1 MNVLGDLL
9 FRLGVDLASLNR
21 DMRAARSTV
30 DGAMT
35 GIARSAG
42 MATRAMQGF
51 VGALSVRELARISD
65 QFKTINA
72 TLEIATRS
80 AESGAYAYKQ
90 VFEVAMRSGQALDS
104 VAITYRRF
112 AENSRELGISQDEV
126 ARATET
132 VAKAMALSGG
142 SYQSTQAALLQFSQA
157 LASGVLRGQ
166 ELNSVLEQ
174 SPRLA
179 RLIADGMKVPIGS
192 LRSLAEEGKITTDVL
207 VEALRNQGDVIDQEF
222 NKLPMT
228 FARAINNLQSGF
240 TNLVGIF
247 ESGTGVFGLLANG
260 IDFIAQ
266 NLDKLVNVVI
276 AASLIGFSRL
286 LTTIVSLGAAKLA
299 MAANVGVLTSATVA
313 LNGALALVGGPAGAV
328 IMAISALYAFRGEL
342 GLVSEAYAKN
352 ISMLDEFKAGM
363 EATGGFFSSIAIL
376 GTMNPFLDL
385 EEHAAKYK
393 KEIEDLQEQQ
403 ARFGETMSKI
413 LGISLDLE
421 IAQKRLAYTE
431 TLLAK
436 ATRDANNAR
445 AFAATAMDTHT
456 AAYLKM
462 TGEADKYLK
471 SLQNEFDLIGL
482 TNEERIISIGMRK
495 LEELGMKAGTEVHE
509 KYVTQLMEMA
519 KRIRIKTEY
528 VELSKQAAINAKRE
542 AEEYQRL
549 TENLTEQIAK
559 MKIENETFGQ
569 GNEER
574 ERAIFLREA
583 ENLKIADRNRLVAEY
598 DEVFAI
604 KKANLERKKANE
616 DRLKKEKDFAKE
628 VEKINDQIGQ
638 SLTDALMNG
647 GMKAKDFLVNMF
659 KTMIL
664 RPILQPIITSF
675 VGALGVGATGAA
687 LAAGGTEGGA
697 SAMGQASGLLGI
709 VGAAKTAFQ
718 MVNGGFAAIGSAA
731 QSFAGTLLGAE
742 GAAAAFMQGTGEASM
757 AALANLKSINSMAA
771 GFGTAVQG
779 VAVMAASI
787 MAGKMISG
795 QFKVGGSSYLMP
807 IIGTILGGPIG
818 GAIGGLIN
826 RAFGMGS
833 KETSSAGYDLTLAVT
848 GAITTGFEK
857 WEQAGGWFRGSRS
870 GKELTAVAQETVDF
884 FSQTSMAVGSS
895 VAGMAQMF
903 GASLDTI
910 NNFKLDIVIET
921 LNATKEQIEEQIT
934 GAFAFMETSL
944 VDYLIPGIY
953 AFAAA
958 GDKTAS
964 DILKRLTNSITT
976 VNLTFETLGYSLY
989 EVSLQG
995 ASAAYK
1001 MVELFGGF
1009 ENFTKATSFYYEN
1022 FYSAQEKVNFQTE
1035 QLTKIFGSLGKTLP
1049 DTKDAFRALVEAAK
1063 ASGDDQLFATLMQ
1076 LAPAFNTLQTS
1087 MAQLGTATGDT
1098 ANSIGESANNL
1109 QNIAKERYSLETELL
1124 QLQDNQTELRRR
1136 ELEALDASN
1145 RGLQEQIW
1153 TLEEAT
1159 AAQQELAENTAFF
1172 FENFF
1177 SLQEQTNK
1185 QAGALVETFTAL
1197 GQELPATKDAFRA
1210 LVESAQAAGDQAL
1223 VSALLRLAPEFVSLQ
1238 NNLVTLG
1245 QSVDNTV
1252 DSIGNSVR
1260 NLQEIAQ
1267 QRYQFET
1274 QLLQLQNDTAEL
1286 RRRELEQIDESN
1298 KGLKEQIWQAED
1310 QNTLDRERIQLENQL
1325 LQLQGDTTE
1334 LRRRELEAIG
1344 PANRA
1349 LQEQIWAMEDS
1360 AAASQAAADAAR
1372 EAADAEKERLRA
1384 EEEAAQ
1390 ARAEAMQKA
1399 YENAMA
1405 RTDKAFSDLSQTLE
1419 FELNK
1424 QLEALEFKLKVVVD
1438 GMTGAINQLTSGIE
1452 RLQTASGNTDF
1463 AFNRIKEAVDR
1474 ETQLKISAASR
1485 QFDAQKAAVERQ
1497 ISAQE
1502 SVKDAASK
1510 IVDEIKNLFDTLKSS
1525 IADLA
1530 SDAQMAAMTQA
1541 AMQTISGALA
1551 RSRAGGGVGNVSMLS
1566 EAVNIATSGVQS
1578 ASYGS
1583 AFESARAN
1591 ALLRNQLIE
1600 LQGYTSGQL
1609 TIAERQLIA
1618 AESQVEALRNQLDS
1632 IERLREQTI
1641 ARLEKQAENQI
1652 EQFQEQIDEARGLHE
1667 TTLSMSEMIEEFNSA
1682 LLIEQQYAN
1691 ELQEMISS
1699 EEKIDRELMIKLAED
1714 QIKYLQDQIT
1724 LAETQ
1729 HQADVDAANA
1739 YRDDT
1744 LSYYQ
1749 EQINLLRGIE
1759 TGIGSIPGAIS
1770 SLQSAIAAE
1779 RNGGAASQLPVEEQ
1793 IRGLMNGGYYDGDL
1807 ALVGERGP
1815 ELINFG
1821 APGMVY
1827 SNNQLK
1833 NAFSG
1838 GGETASEVRA
1848 LREENRIQAR
1858 SMVALQ
1864 AKMTRLLE
1872 RWDGDGLPEERV
1884 VTA

>member
-207 VEALRNQGDVIDQEF
+207 VEALKNQGDVIDEEF

-376 GTMNPFLDL
+376 GTMNPFLSL
-385 EEHAAKYK
+385 EEHAEKYK

-403 ARFGETMSKI
+403 ARFGDTMSKV

-462 TGEADKYLK
+462 TGEADKYIK

-495 LEELGMKAGTEVHE
+495 LEELGMVRGTEVHE
-509 KYVTQLMEMA
+509 KYVAQLIEMA
-519 KRIRIKTEY
+519 QRIRIKTEY
-528 VELSKQAAINAKRE
+528 VELSKQAAQNAKRE

-616 DRLKKEKDFAKE
+616 DRLNEEKKYAKE

-647 GMKAKDFLVNMF
+647 GMNARDFLVNMF

-664 RPILQPIITSF
+664 RPILQPVITGV
-675 VGALGVGATGAA
+675 VGSLGLGAAGAA
-687 LAAGGTEGGA
+687 LAGSGAEGGA
-697 SAMGQASGLLGI
+697 NAMGQASGLIGL
-709 VGAAKTAFQ
+709 VNAAKSAVEMFT
-718 MVNGGFAAIGSAA
+718 GGFQALGTTVTSAA
-731 QSFAGTLLGAE
+731 QKLGATLILE
-742 GAAAAFMQGTGEASM
+742 SAPGSAFYSMGQSLASSATALGAIVSYTAA
-757 AALANLKSINSMAA
+757 MAA
-771 GFGTAVQG
+771 G
-779 VAVMAASI
+779 I
-787 MAGKMISG
+787 MGGKLISG
-795 QFKVGGSSYLMP
+795 QFKVGGSSYIMP

-826 RAFGMGS
+826 RAFGMGP
-833 KETSSAGYDLTLAVT
+833 KETTSEGYDLTLAVT

-870 GKELTAVAQETVDF
+870 GKELTVVAQETVDF
-884 FSQTSMAVGSS
+884 FSQTSMAVGAS

-921 LNATKEQIEEQIT
+921 LDATKEQIEEQIT

-958 GDKTAS
+958 SDKTAA
-964 DILKRLTNSITT
+964 DVLKRLTNSITT

-1098 ANSIGESANNL
+1098 VNSIGESANNL
-1109 QNIAKERYSLETELL
+1109 QNIARERYSLETELL
-1124 QLQDNQTELRRR
+1124 QLQNNQTELRRR
-1136 ELEALDASN
+1136 ELEVLDSSN

-1153 TLEEAT
+1153 TLEETT
-1159 AAQQELAENTAFF
+1159 AAQQELRENTAFF

-1185 QAGALVETFTAL
+1185 QTGTLAETFAAL
-1197 GQELPATKDAFRA
+1197 NQELPATKDAFRA
-1210 LVESAQAAGDQAL
+1210 LVESAQAAGDESL

-1238 NNLVTLG
+1238 NNLNTLG
-1245 QSVDNTV
+1245 QSVGSTV

-1260 NLQEIAQ
+1260 DLQAIAQ
-1267 QRYQFET
+1267 ERYQLET
-1274 QLLQLQNDTAEL
+1274 QLLKLQNDTAEI
-1286 RRRELEQIDESN
+1286 RRRELAQIDETN
-1298 KGLKEQIWQAED
+1298 KELQEQIWQTED
-1310 QNTLDRERIQLENQL
+1310 QNTVNQERIQLENQL

-1349 LQEQIWAMEDS
+1349 LQEQIWAMQDS
-1360 AAASQAAADAAR
+1360 AAASESAADAAR
-1372 EAADAEKERLRA
+1372 DAAAAEKERRNA
-1384 EEEAAQ
+1384 EDEAAQ
-1390 ARAEAMQKA
+1390 ARALTMQQV
-1399 YENAMA
+1399 YEGAVA
-1405 RTDKAFSDLSQTLE
+1405 RTDKAFSDLSKTLE

-1424 QLEALEFKLKVVVD
+1424 QLEALEFNLKVVVG
-1438 GMTGAINQLTSGIE
+1438 GMTGAIDQITNGIKL
-1452 RLQTASGNTDF
+1452 LQTASSNTDF
-1463 AFNRIKEAVDR
+1463 AFNRVTETINR
-1474 ETQLKISAASR
+1474 ETQLKIAAANE
-1485 QFDAQKAAVERQ
+1485 QFDAQKAAIEKQ
-1497 ISAQE
+1497 ITAQE

-1510 IVDEIKNLFDTLKSS
+1510 IVDEIKGLFDTLKSS
-1525 IADLA
+1525 IAEVTSESQIA
-1530 SDAQMAAMTQA
+1530 SMTQA
-1541 AMQTISGALA
+1541 AMQTISSALA
-1551 RSRAGGGVGNVSMLS
+1551 SSRAGGGLGNVDVLKQ
-1566 EAVNIATSGVQS
+1566 AIGVATSSVSS
-1578 ASYGS
+1578 ASYVS
-1583 AFESARAN
+1583 TFESDRAN

-1600 LQGYTSGQL
+1600 LQGYTSDQL
-1609 TIAERQLIA
+1609 TVAERQLIA
-1618 AESQVEALRNQLDS
+1618 AESQVEILKNQLTAIDLQ
-1632 IERLREQTI
+1632 RDQTI
-1641 ARLEKQAENQI
+1641 AAIEKQATDQI
-1652 EQFQEQIDEARGLHE
+1652 AAFQKQIDEIRGLHE
-1667 TTLSMSEMIEEFNSA
+1667 TTMSMSEMISEFNKA
-1682 LLIEQQYAN
+1682 LLIEQQYSN
-1691 ELQEMISS
+1691 ELQQLISLD
-1699 EEKIDRELMIKLAED
+1699 EKVDRELMIKFAED
-1714 QIKYLQDQIT
+1714 QIKFLQEQIT
-1724 LAETQ
+1724 IAEKQ
-1729 HQADVDAANA
+1729 YELGVEAANA
-1739 YRDDT
+1739 YKETT
-1744 LSYYQ
+1744 LAYY
-1749 EQINLLRGIE
+1749 EDQINLLRDINNSVLSMTE
-1759 TGIGSIPGAIS
+1759 AIY
-1770 SLQSAIAAE
+1770 LLELVMRNERAE
-1779 RNGGAASQLPVEEQ
+1779 SQQLAEATKTPAFSNGG
-1793 IRGLMNGGYYDGDL
+1793 MYTGGM

-1815 ELINFG
+1815 ELIDFANP
-1821 APGMVY
+1821 AMVY
-1827 SNNQLK
+1827 SNSQLK
-1833 NAFSG
+1833 SYSS
-1838 GGETASEVRA
+1838 GGETASEIRA
-1848 LREENRIQAR
+1848 MREENRSQAR
-1858 SMVALQ
+1858 AMVTLQ
-1864 AKMTRLLE
+1864 ARMTKMIE